1 MEVPCLNSAGMAQNC
16 RVDRRVL
23 YSRPA
28 KEPRSMSLDQTIS
41 QLILYSAMAAGAV
54 VASVWLGIVLWTLR
68 DMRARSR
75 DVLAQAAAALMVA
88 VLNVFGLILYLM
100 LRPRETLAEAYER
113 SLEEEALLQGIEE
126 KPVCPGCGRP
136 SNALWQVCPHC
147 HTRLKKQC
155 IQCGQLLDLP
165 WNLCPYCAT
174 PQSASAEPEPRQN
187 NQRRSRRRPAN
198 APSAQYATVGETP
211 GSLEFVDGEDV

>member
-1 MEVPCLNSAGMAQNC
+1 
-16 RVDRRVL
+16 
-23 YSRPA
+23 
-28 KEPRSMSLDQTIS
+28 MSFDQTIS

-54 VASVWLGIVLWTLR
+54 VASLWLGIVLWGVRGL
-68 DMRARSR
+68 RARSR

-88 VLNVFGLILYLM
+88 VLNIFGLILYLM

-174 PQSASAEPEPRQN
+174 PQGNVAEVAPRQPG
-187 NQRRSRRRPAN
+187 QARSRRSGERRA
-198 APSAQYATVGETP
+198 ATQTGLEPVTQ
-211 GSLEFVDGEDV
+211 SLEFIDGDDAS

>member
-1 MEVPCLNSAGMAQNC
+1 MDFN
-16 RVDRRVL
+16 
-23 YSRPA
+23 
-28 KEPRSMSLDQTIS
+28 QTLS
-41 QLILYSAMAAGAV
+41 QLLLYGTMATGAV
-54 VASVWLGIVLWTLR
+54 VASLWLGIVLWTYR
-68 DMRARSR
+68 DARARSR
-75 DVLAQAAAALMVA
+75 DVLAQVTAALMVA
-88 VLNVFGLILYLM
+88 VLNIFGLILYLM

-174 PQSASAEPEPRQN
+174 PQGNTVEAAPRQSG
-187 NQRRSRRRPAN
+187 QPRSRR
-198 APSAQYATVGETP
+198 SAERRAAVAQNGQEPVGQ
-211 GSLEFVDGEDV
+211 SLEFIDGDDGN

>member
-1 MEVPCLNSAGMAQNC
+1 MFTEQG
-16 RVDRRVL
+16 
-23 YSRPA
+23 
-28 KEPRSMSLDQTIS
+28 IS
-41 QLILYSAMAAGAV
+41 QFLLYGTMAAGAV
-54 VASVWLGIVLWTLR
+54 IASLWLGFVLWTFR
-68 DMRARSR
+68 DARARSR
-75 DVLAQAAAALMVA
+75 DGLATAAAALMVA
-88 VLNVFGLILYLM
+88 VLGIFGLIIYLM

-126 KPVCPGCGRP
+126 KTVCPGCGRP

-187 NQRRSRRRPAN
+187 NQRRSGRGPAN
-198 APSAQYATVGETP
+198 APSANYEPVGETP

>member
-1 MEVPCLNSAGMAQNC
+1 MNF
-16 RVDRRVL
+16 
-23 YSRPA
+23 
-28 KEPRSMSLDQTIS
+28 DQSIS
-41 QLILYSAMAAGAV
+41 QFILYSAMAVGAV
-54 VASVWLGIVLWTLR
+54 VASMWLGIVLWTLR

-75 DVLAQAAAALMVA
+75 DPLATGAAALMVA

-136 SNALWQVCPHC
+136 SNSLWQVCPHC
-147 HTRLKKQC
+147 HTKLKKQC
-155 IQCGQLLDLP
+155 IQCSQLLDLP

-174 PQSASAEPEPRQN
+174 PQSNLVEPDPRQSG
-187 NQRRSRRRPAN
+187 QPRPRRSAARR
-198 APSAQYATVGETP
+198 ATRTNSFEQVGEAGTP
-211 GSLEFVDGEDV
+211 LEFI